1 MEWVETTAET
11 IDDAKALALDRLGVD
26 DVDAEFEVVEEPK
39 AGLLVEPAVRLEFAL
54 ELSQTR
60 FEPKPT
66 AATAVESQQ
75 LNGLNGLNDLPDHVS
90 NAQNV
95 ANVANG
101 ARELI
106 VAHAR
111 LAPTGQ
117 IEMMLRVN
125 ARQEPIFLQ

>member
-1 MEWVETTAET
+1 
-11 IDDAKALALDRLGVD
+11 
-26 DVDAEFEVVEEPK
+26 
-39 AGLLVEPAVRLEFAL
+39 LVEPVVRPEFEL

-60 FEPKPT
+60 FELKPT
-66 AATAVESQQ
+66 AATAAENQQ

-95 ANVANG
+95 PNVAIG
-101 ARELI
+101 VHELI

-111 LAPTGQ
+111 LVPTGQ

-125 ARQEPIFLQ
+125 AHQEPTFLQ